1 MAERMT
7 ASTSTRHEN
16 VRLAALPGPEQEGET
31 SKTAQSQP
39 TQNNAGTGTFGQE
52 RKEAST
58 SEQHIQGQS
67 LPASNEKA
75 AKKGDHIGSN
85 DTTAGSISIVGA
97 SKLLQPNGDGR
108 KHTREPS
115 SPSDAESRQPKRA
128 KTEEAVPSTQKSE
141 PEPASLLSRLGP
153 GLQARRNG
161 SSSQPR
167 SAGSTG
173 TRTPPTKRMHVH
185 ETDSSPLIPAQEGG
199 GGFSIKGAAS
209 REQPAVEERPGM
221 GRSGSLL
228 SRMVGVGELTSGDA
242 SARKKRARG

>member
-16 VRLAALPGPEQEGET
+16 VRLAALPGPEQEGEA

-39 TQNNAGTGTFGQE
+39 TQNNAGTGAFGQE

-58 SEQHIQGQS
+58 SEQHIQGQT
-67 LPASNEKA
+67 LPADNEKA

-97 SKLLQPNGDGR
+97 SKLLQSNGDDR
-108 KHTREPS
+108 KHTREAS
-115 SPSDAESRQPKRA
+115 SPSDTESRQPKRA
-128 KTEEAVPSTQKSE
+128 KTEEAVPSTEKSE

-167 SAGSTG
+167 SVGSTG
-173 TRTPPTKRMHVH
+173 TRTPPTKRMPVQ
-185 ETDSSPLIPAQEGG
+185 ETDYSPLIQEGG

-209 REQPAVEERPGM
+209 REQPAVEEKPGM